1 MDVQRTEDNGQ
12 VTTTT
17 ICADEYV
24 VATGVGQTTRL
35 VSQGLSL
42 SGLSNQH
49 VGQRLTANVGSVLY
63 AMYDQPIWPSTSGNP
78 EPGVTQCYLVDERW
92 VERNGQVVKEP
103 ALENWFHFPGTVAV
117 ALCGWFNEFAC
128 AMKKFNHLSMAGIVV
143 PTQVRAS
150 NFADAEGKIHIEI
163 DNKEFDL
170 LLQGMRRIA
179 EIYFAAQKPN
189 DSVSLYLPTKSLL
202 LRNNR
207 PLRVRTMQDF
217 EWAMNQIR
225 ERGPAF
231 INLLSTHPQGGATLG
246 EVVDPHSFQVT
257 TDCGERVENLTVAD
271 ATLFPA
277 GCEIN
282 PQLTLKAL
290 ARLASDQILS
300 RTSSQFSSS
309 DTLDFPGATP
319 SID

>member
-1 MDVQRTEDNGQ
+1 
-12 VTTTT
+12 
-17 ICADEYV
+17 
-24 VATGVGQTTRL
+24 
-35 VSQGLSL
+35 
-42 SGLSNQH
+42 
-49 VGQRLTANVGSVLY
+49 
-63 AMYDQPIWPSTSGNP
+63 
-78 EPGVTQCYLVDERW
+78 
-92 VERNGQVVKEP
+92 
-103 ALENWFHFPGTVAV
+103 
-117 ALCGWFNEFAC
+117 
-128 AMKKFNHLSMAGIVV
+128 
-143 PTQVRAS
+143 
-150 NFADAEGKIHIEI
+150 
-163 DNKEFDL
+163 
-170 LLQGMRRIA
+170 
-179 EIYFAAQKPN
+179 
-189 DSVSLYLPTKSLL
+189 
-202 LRNNR
+202 
-207 PLRVRTMQDF
+207 MQDF

-319 SID
+319 SLD